1 MKKRYPEV
9 AAKIMA
15 DLKSG
20 PLRVGDAMPSE
31 AVLCEKFGASRS
43 TIRGALAQLQKLGL
57 VERKQG
63 AATRVL
69 STEPPPTYVHS
80 MSATGDLMQF
90 AGPSWRQVR
99 DIHPLV
105 ADEGLASRLGD
116 RPGRRWILI
125 RQTRHIDGQEL
136 PVGWT
141 DIYLTEKYADIA
153 EEVSDYPGLVYAL
166 LEERHDIVIHEIRQT
181 ISAMPVPEDLAVTL
195 GVAPTSDALG
205 LRRQYRDGDGRIQII
220 TVSVLPAE
228 HYSYEITLRR
238 QA

>member
-15 DLKSG
+15 ELKSG
-20 PLRVGDAMPSE
+20 SFRVGDAMPSE
-31 AVLCEKFGASRS
+31 TVLCEKFGASRS
-43 TIRGALAQLQKLGL
+43 TIRGAMAQLEKLGL
-57 VERKQG
+57 IERRQG

-80 MSATGDLMQF
+80 MSATGNLMQF
-90 AGPSWRQVR
+90 AGPSWRRVR
-99 DIHPLV
+99 DIYPLV
-105 ADEGLASRLGD
+105 ADERLASRLGD

-125 RQTRHIDGQEL
+125 RQTRHIEGQEV

-166 LEERHDIVIHEIRQT
+166 LEERHDVVIHEIRQS
-181 ISAMPVPEDLAVTL
+181 IRAVPVPEDQAEAL
-195 GVAPTSDALG
+195 GVTPASNALE
-205 LRRQYRDGDGRIQII
+205 LRRQYRDGDGNTQII
-220 TVSVLPAE
+220 TLSVLPAE